1 MKFESPRLIG
11 VRRFAMGVGQAGVGS
26 FPDGEG
32 VVFIVLVEN
41 EWDVKMNNN
50 NKKKH
55 FFEGYRRKNRS
66 FSLWNKMIF
75 HLTPHSHSA
84 SCLVWEYIA
93 GFKKFISGRNI
104 S

>member
-1 MKFESPRLIG
+1 MKFESRRLIG

-50 NKKKH
+50 NKK
-55 FFEGYRRKNRS
+55 
-66 FSLWNKMIF
+66 
-75 HLTPHSHSA
+75 
-84 SCLVWEYIA
+84 
-93 GFKKFISGRNI
+93 NI
-104 S
+104 SLKDIEERTEVFHYGIK